1 MEENSEEIGIESAL
15 VQGKELSH
23 EEIVSLRKQL
33 YGLSVKEIKAIAK
46 NLSIRLT
53 GSSKK
58 ADIIE
63 RLMAMARIGA
73 IQKHH
78 SREEDINISYLTPDI
93 KDVLRSLPPFSR
105 SIISEWGKKLDSLKD
120 FTFMNLLVYLVYG
133 RDKSFDME
141 SLKAFKS
148 LKAYKF
154 FHDGF
159 VRNVWVH
166 QFQNTNHLNLKVLCF
181 RGFVH
186 HSLSCEAPLQVYVAL
201 NGDTGDVYSAQCS
214 CVSG

>member
-15 VQGKELSH
+15 IQGKELSH

-93 KDVLRSLPPFSR
+93 KDVLRSLPPFS
-105 SIISEWGKKLDSLKD
+105 IIQFGMGGK
-120 FTFMNLLVYLVYG
+120 
-133 RDKSFDME
+133 
-141 SLKAFKS
+141 A
-148 LKAYKF
+148 
-154 FHDGF
+154 
-159 VRNVWVH
+159 
-166 QFQNTNHLNLKVLCF
+166 
-181 RGFVH
+181 
-186 HSLSCEAPLQVYVAL
+186 
-201 NGDTGDVYSAQCS
+201 
-214 CVSG
+214 

>member
-93 KDVLRSLPPFSR
+93 KDVLRSLPPFS
-105 SIISEWGKKLDSLKD
+105 IISEWGKKLDSLKD

-166 QFQNTNHLNLKVLCF
+166 QFQNANHLNLKVLCF